1 MSQSSAGPLNR
12 FAQFYGVAA
21 SFIFFASGVVYLFL
35 GRWPVTHQDFWV
47 FYDNFLH
54 RSWFY
59 SSIVKYNGH
68 SLIFPCQIWLANL
81 HFFHGSQDSLFA
93 IGLAFQLAG
102 TAILLCAIFR
112 DKSLDATIR
121 VAATAT
127 VIFGNFWMGR
137 ASMTA
142 SGAFNCAY
150 SLVLTGAV
158 LAFLCLP
165 KLAGESN
172 RQVALLVTVILANVV
187 ASFSFG
193 TGMAAWG
200 STLLTAYCLR
210 VRVWQLVVL
219 AAAAAVSTVIFLALP
234 PHDSAASFGGN
245 LPLNQPATYLTLF
258 VYLCRLLGS
267 PWLHMC
273 AAWSGAKDPDETAY
287 VGMAMGAG
295 LFAVVFVSAV
305 VIEKLWRRNLRCGM
319 GSIGFALMTFNFI
332 VFALI
337 IVARARHIYEIPS
350 ELNAPRYLYWS
361 ALFWTGLFLIAL
373 GWTRDRAG
381 LRWPI
386 IASALALP
394 IVAFPSHY
402 QEALRFHYVRSL
414 GLTAGTSLVDG
425 IHDNAQIQ
433 ILSPFPDLVY
443 RLAQEMRAR
452 RLDMFAPGYQD
463 WIGQRGAALF
473 PAKRATLRLKGK
485 CRVHSVGTESSA
497 VRVVGSAQTRAK
509 VTPDV
514 LVIFGSDDVICG
526 IARSTATGDWLNRY
540 LYGRTFSPQSF
551 VGFIA
556 DYDPQLGYEIRS
568 VQEGSL
574 SSEAIAVPTS
584 ADQAKGAEQP

>member
-1 MSQSSAGPLNR
+1 MRQGSDGALNR
-12 FAQFYGVAA
+12 FAQIYGAA
-21 SFIFFASGVVYLFL
+21 AGFIFFASGAVYLFL

-93 IGLAFQLAG
+93 IGLAFELAA
-102 TAILLCAIFR
+102 TAILLLAIFR
-112 DKSLDATIR
+112 DRSIDATIR
-121 VAATAT
+121 IAATVT
-127 VIFGNFWMGR
+127 IIFGNFWMGR

-150 SLVLTGAV
+150 SLVLVGAT

-165 KLAGESN
+165 KLAGESD
-172 RQVALLVTVILANVV
+172 RQATLLVTILVANVV

-200 STLLTAYCLR
+200 ATLVTAYCLR
-210 VRVWQLVVL
+210 ARGWKLAVL
-219 AAAAAVSTVIFLALP
+219 AAAATASAVIFLALP
-234 PHDSAASFGGN
+234 PHGSAASFGAS
-245 LPLNQPATYLTLF
+245 LPLSRPATYLTLF
-258 VYLCRLLGS
+258 GYLCRLLGS

-273 AAWSGAKDPDETAY
+273 AAWSGVKNPDEAVY
-287 VGMAMGAG
+287 AGVAMYAG
-295 LFAVVFVSAV
+295 LLGLLLVSAV
-305 VIEKLWRRNLRCGM
+305 LAEKLWRRNLRGGM
-319 GSIGFALMTFNFI
+319 ELIGFALLIFNFI
-332 VFALI
+332 AFILI
-337 IVARARHIYEIPS
+337 IIARARHIHEIPS

-361 ALFWTGLFLIAL
+361 ALFWTGAFLLAL
-373 GWTRDRAG
+373 TWAQSKAG

-394 IVAFPSHY
+394 IIAFPSHY
-402 QEALRFHYVRSL
+402 QEALRFRYVRML
-414 GLTAGTSLVDG
+414 GQTAGTSLVNG
-425 IHDNAQIQ
+425 IHDNTQIQ

-443 RLAQEMRAR
+443 RLSQEMRAR

-463 WIGQRGAALF
+463 WIGQRATAVF
-473 PAKRATLRLKGK
+473 PAPLVTLRLNGK
-485 CRVHSVGTESSA
+485 CHGVGVGPGNSA
-497 VRVVGSAQTRAK
+497 LRLNGSAATRAK

-514 LVIFGSDDVICG
+514 LVILGPDEVVRG
-526 IARSTATGDWLNRY
+526 IARSTATGEWLNHFI
-540 LYGRTFSPQSF
+540 YGRTFSPFAF

-556 DYDPQLGYEIRS
+556 DYNPQLAYKIRA
-568 VQEGSL
+568 VKGRSL
-574 SSEAIAVPTS
+574 SRETIAVPIS
-584 ADQAKGAEQP
+584 AEQP